1 MSYRRLALSPVV
13 FVALTAIVA
22 ALAPAQVRPT
32 VIQGEV
38 DLSKA
43 LGLVGMASAA
53 LAFDRGD
60 YLRRG
65 WGLCAAC
72 YVMLLGRDAVLLGAA
87 SLTPLAFQVAR
98 GVLVTTGNAC
108 VVAGVWTLARAW
120 SVAGLEH
127 PGSRS
132 ARRAVVGLAVLAAA
146 VFAGPTLFVDVRDLV
161 HGADVRLDAIGSDLG
176 DILALPVIAPV
187 ALTAFA
193 VREGTLRWPWTLL
206 TSSLT
211 AWLLYDAIW
220 TVPDYFHV
228 ASVALREVAEQL
240 HVMAGAFACVAGL
253 AQRKAVTEEEEE
265 G

>member
-13 FVALTAIVA
+13 FVAVTAIVA
-22 ALAPAQVRPT
+22 ALVPAHVREK

-38 DLSKA
+38 DVSKVLA
-43 LGLVGMASAA
+43 LVGMASAA

-72 YVMLLGRDAVLLGAA
+72 YVLLLGRDAVLLGAA

-98 GVLVTTGNAC
+98 GVLVTAGNAC
-108 VVAGVWTLARAW
+108 VVTGVWTLARAW

-127 PGSRS
+127 PGSAS
-132 ARRAVVGLAVLAAA
+132 ARRSIVGLAVLAAA
-146 VFAGPTLFVDVRDLV
+146 VFAGPTLFVDVRDLLL
-161 HGADVRLDAIGSDLG
+161 GADVRLDGIASDLG
-176 DILALPVIAPV
+176 DILVLPVIAPV
-187 ALTAFA
+187 ALTALA
-193 VREGTLRWPWTLL
+193 VREGTLRWPWALL

-220 TVPDYFHV
+220 TVPEYFNV
-228 ASVALREVAEQL
+228 GSAALRDVAEQF

-253 AQRKAVTEEEEE
+253 AQRKAVTEEEE
-265 G
+265 GD